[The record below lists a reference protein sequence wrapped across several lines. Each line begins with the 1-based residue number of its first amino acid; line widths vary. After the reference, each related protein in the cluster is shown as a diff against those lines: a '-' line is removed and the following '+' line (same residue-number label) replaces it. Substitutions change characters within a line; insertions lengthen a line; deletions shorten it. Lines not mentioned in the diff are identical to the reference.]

1 MENNKEN
8 KRWFTS
14 HEEIKTREDLKD
26 LISSLYVKENLIKML
41 SKIGEMSN
49 LANSI
54 QKDIEEFEKG
64 GEIDKKKLGKD
75 IDKLR
80 FMKHELRQIKFGK
93 FQQILT
99 GKVDDYAKRARNNF
113 PK

>member
-1 MENNKEN
+1 
-8 KRWFTS
+8 
-14 HEEIKTREDLKD
+14 
-26 LISSLYVKENLIKML
+26 ML
-41 SKIGEMSN
+41 SKIEEMTK
-49 LANSI
+49 LATSV
-54 QKDIEEFEKG
+54 QQDIEEFEKG
-64 GEIDKKKLGKD
+64 GEINKEKLGKD

-80 FMKHELRQIKFGK
+80 FLKHELRQIKFGK